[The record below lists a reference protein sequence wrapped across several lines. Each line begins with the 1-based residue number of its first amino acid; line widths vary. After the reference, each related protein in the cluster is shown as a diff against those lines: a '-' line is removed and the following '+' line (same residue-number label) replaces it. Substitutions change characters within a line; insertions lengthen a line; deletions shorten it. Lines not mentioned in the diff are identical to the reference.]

1 MNLVLLLVLVAAA
14 ALKLVR
20 PAAAAGHM
28 ADLGLPHPGLLA
40 RVVPAAEL
48 AAAVALVAAPGWGAA
63 AALALLAAFTVVL
76 VRTVRSGRLVACG
89 CLGALDR
96 GRPVS
101 WRTVARNLALMAL
114 AAAAAAVPAL
124 RWPAIEPGTVAVA
137 ALVAGPAVVVALVG
151 AQLAA
156 LHQRL
161 GRLWSVQLAGEASR
175 PSLAN
180 PLPSGGSTGRN
191 LP

>member
-1 MNLVLLLVLVAAA
+1 MNLVLLLILVSAA

-28 ADLGLPHPGLLA
+28 ADLSLPRPRLLA
-40 RVVPAAEL
+40 RAVPAVEL
-48 AAAVALVAAPGWGAA
+48 AVALALVTAPGWGAA

-76 VRTVRSGRLVACG
+76 VRTVRSGRQVSCG

-101 WRTVARNLALMAL
+101 WRTVGRNAVLMAL
-114 AAAAAAVPAL
+114 AAAAVAVPAL
-124 RWPAIEPGTVAVA
+124 RWPAVDPDAVAVA
-137 ALVAGPAVVVALVG
+137 ALVAGPAAVVAVVGVQLV
-151 AQLAA
+151 AV
-156 LHQRL
+156 HHRL
-161 GRLWSVQLAGEASR
+161 GRLWSVRLAGEASR
-175 PSLAN
+175 LPN
-180 PLPSGGSTGRN
+180 PLPVTGGPTGRN